1 MAIDYICSTI
11 WINNVCFFQCNAK
24 KKIKKAGYPK
34 LNGSLVRVKQSK
46 TIETNL
52 TQEEIINIL
61 KASDEFR
68 KIKRLTN
75 SIILKKMSMFSLGE
89 IITISFSTKN
99 SSKIKIESKPSM
111 PTTLIDYGIN
121 ISNVDN
127 VIKVIKTGKEFQI
140 K

>member
-1 MAIDYICSTI
+1 
-11 WINNVCFFQCNAK
+11 
-24 KKIKKAGYPK
+24 
-34 LNGSLVRVKQSK
+34 
-46 TIETNL
+46 
-52 TQEEIINIL
+52 
-61 KASDEFR
+61 
-68 KIKRLTN
+68 
-75 SIILKKMSMFSLGE
+75 MSMFSLGE